1 MDKGAFDAE
10 FEYLMDVKKT
20 PEPVYEAIPAGPG
33 MFIDPK
39 WFMAGFTDGV
49 KSGLEGMCPCR
60 PAPIEVE
67 AEVIKTEI
75 NRPTR
80 GLLEETNG

>member
-1 MDKGAFDAE
+1 MNKGAFDAE
-10 FEYLMDVKKT
+10 FEYLMDVKET
-20 PEPVYEAIPAGPG
+20 PEPVYEAIPAGPW
-33 MFIDPK
+33 MHIDPK
-39 WFMAGFTDGV
+39 WFMVGFAEGIKAG
-49 KSGLEGMCPCR
+49 LR

-80 GLLEETNG
+80 GLLEETND

>member
-1 MDKGAFDAE
+1 MNNE
-10 FEYLMDVKKT
+10 ER
-20 PEPVYEAIPAGPG
+20 VYEAIPAGPWIY
-33 MFIDPK
+33 IDPER
-39 WFMAGFTDGV
+39 FMVGFADGI
-49 KSGLEGMCPCR
+49 KTCFEDMCPCR

-80 GLLEETNG
+80 GLLEEGHESN